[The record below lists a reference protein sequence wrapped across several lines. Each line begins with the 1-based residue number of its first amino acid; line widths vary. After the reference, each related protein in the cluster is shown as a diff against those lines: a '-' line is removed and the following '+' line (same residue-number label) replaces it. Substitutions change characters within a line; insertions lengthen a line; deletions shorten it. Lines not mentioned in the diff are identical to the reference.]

1 MRIPHK
7 PYVLDQG
14 PATAPQPP
22 GKAGN
27 TMATNKKSGNWRR
40 RTLGVR
46 GGLTRS
52 PFQETSEALFLT
64 SGYAYEAAEEAE
76 ARFKGE
82 IGGFQYSRFGN
93 PTVAMFEARMAALEG
108 APVARATATG
118 MAAVSVVMLSMLK
131 TGDHV
136 VAAKAMFG
144 SCRYVVETILP
155 RFGIDFTLVDGEDVD
170 QWRTAMRPNTKLLFL
185 ETPSNPTLSIVDMK
199 AVAKIADEAGAVLA
213 VDNAFATP
221 ILQRPMEFGAHVVV
235 HSTTKYIDGQGRA
248 LGGAV
253 LCREDF
259 LNNHLQSFL
268 RNTGPAIS
276 PFNAWLHLKSLET
289 LDLRMRAH
297 CENALRV
304 ADFLA
309 GHRKVTRVLYPF
321 RPDHP
326 QHNLA
331 RAQMEGGG
339 GVVTFEVEGG
349 KKGAF
354 ALANALQVI
363 DISNNLGDAKSL
375 LTHPATTTHQKLTPE
390 ARLAL
395 GIKPGLMR
403 LSVGLEDADDLCED
417 LDQALKAA

>member
-1 MRIPHK
+1 
-7 PYVLDQG
+7 
-14 PATAPQPP
+14 
-22 GKAGN
+22 
-27 TMATNKKSGNWRR
+27 MATNKKPGNWRR

-46 GGLTRS
+46 GGLMRS
-52 PFQETSEALFLT
+52 SFQETSEALFLT

-354 ALANALQVI
+354 ALANALQII

-395 GIKPGLMR
+395 GITPGLMR

-417 LDQALKAA
+417 LAQGLKQA